1 MIQSVEN
8 FIRYF
13 DGIHQR
19 TLNFAQAIPPDKIDW
34 SPQEDE
40 FSYGDILRHLAAIEK
55 ITVSAGVD
63 GQWESY
69 PGHGRN
75 LAGSLDE
82 VVGYIET
89 IHTEAMDRLR
99 ALPDEQLNQPRPSI
113 TGRPLKAWRL
123 LMAVVEHEIHHRSQ
137 IASYLAFMG
146 IEAPQIYGL
155 EVDDVIVMSAKL
167 AGGSSPEGA

>member
-1 MIQSVEN
+1 MIHSIEN
-8 FIRYF
+8 FIRYS

-19 TLNFAQAIPPDKIDW
+19 TLNFARAIPPDKIDW
-34 SPQEDE
+34 SPQEGE
-40 FSYGDILRHLAAIEK
+40 LSYGDILRHLAAIEK
-55 ITVSAGVD
+55 ITVSAVVD

-82 VVGYIET
+82 VVDYIKT
-89 IHTEAMDRLR
+89 IHAGAMDRLR
-99 ALPDEQLNQPRPSI
+99 TLPDAELHQPRPSI

-137 IASYLAFMG
+137 IACYLTFMG
-146 IEAPQIYGL
+146 IDAPQIYGL

-167 AGGSSPEGA
+167 AGDK